1 VPEFTWH
8 GLVRHGF
15 GFYNPNHAAALVCA
29 VLPFLWGW
37 RRRAWI
43 GWLLSAALLVP
54 LALTYSRTGAVVLF
68 LEGAAFVAL
77 RGGRGWKRALAAGAL
92 ALAVLGAFGVLGR
105 FSPDAAVGNRPRI
118 WRAGLALCAANP
130 GGVGLG
136 SSGALASAFL
146 LDGIRCRTLVNAHLT
161 LLAEQGAAA
170 GFAWFLFLSAALLGG
185 RRHPAAWCSVAGLAL
200 SCCLSTVFDGGVLF
214 DGRDYGGT
222 TAANF
227 ALSWATLLLCLVLCA
242 LLAAN
247 ATRRDWFVAV
257 VASAFLAVILPRF
270 FADPDAP
277 RVRNGCVVSTGP
289 DAPLVLYDRSW
300 TLKTLLPHLSDGYV
314 LPLDPGDRPGDFSR
328 IWYFGDAAEYSA
340 NHPAARHTF
349 FFPSEFFQPPPGTER
364 IVKD

>member
-1 VPEFTWH
+1 MPEFTWN

-29 VLPFLWGW
+29 AFPFLWGW
-37 RRRAWI
+37 RRRAWL
-43 GWLLSAALLVP
+43 GRLLSAALLVP

-77 RGGRGWKRALAAGAL
+77 RGGRGWRRALAAGAL
-92 ALAVLGAFGVLGR
+92 ALAVMGSVGLLGR
-105 FSPDAAVGNRPRI
+105 FAPDAAVGNRPRI

-136 SSGALASAFL
+136 GSGALVSAFL

-170 GFAWFLFLSAALLGG
+170 GFAWFLLLSAALLGG
-185 RRHPAAWCSVAGLAL
+185 RGHPVAWCSVAGLAI
-200 SCCLSTVFDGGVLF
+200 SGCFSTVFDGGVLF

-227 ALSWATLLLCLVLCA
+227 ALSWATILLYLALCVWLV
-242 LLAAN
+242 AN
-247 ATRRDWFVAV
+247 ASRRDWFVAAG
-257 VASAFLAVILPRF
+257 ASAFLAVALPRF
-270 FADPDAP
+270 FSDSNAP
-277 RVRNGCVVSTGP
+277 RVRDGCVVSAGP
-289 DAPLVLYDRSW
+289 DTPLVLYDRSW
-300 TLKTLLPHLSDGYV
+300 EPRTILPYLSEGYI
-314 LPLDPGDRPGDFSR
+314 LPLAPGDRSGDFSR

-340 NHPAARHTF
+340 NHPSARHTF
-349 FFPSEFFQPPPGTER
+349 FFPSEFFPPPPGTER
-364 IVKD
+364 IVED